1 MGEVTDPDPATAAVG
16 VACAALDAVRDTEF
30 WKIPDPDLLVLA
42 QGLERVSRL
51 VYAAQVHLTGEIDTR
66 GIADKHGCTSTGALL
81 RQALTISAGDAR
93 ARVNTARAVLPRESP
108 TGMDLD
114 PVLPL
119 LGAALADGVIGLE
132 QTRIIV
138 ATMKGLPARV
148 DPETRD
154 LVQKTLVEAGI
165 TTEPAPFAEF
175 ARMIALTCD
184 PDGTLDE
191 PNPTDKVE
199 LTLGTRNPVTGLTR
213 FTGRLDDY
221 GVEVL
226 GQATDGLAAPQPGV
240 DGTPDPR
247 SAATRRGQAL
257 VEALHRYLD
266 VGDVPI
272 QGGERPHITLTMDYA
287 DLQRAVGAAT
297 LEHGGPISAGQARML
312 ACDARIIPAVLGTRS
327 QVLDVGA
334 AARLF
339 PTAVRR
345 AITLRDKGCVWPG
358 CDRPAGW
365 CDAHHVRFWA
375 DGGPTSRDNGVLLC
389 RRHHSEIHTGHWQ
402 IRWAT
407 DGIPEFVPPT
417 WVDPQQVPRRNT
429 AHHIITRLRT

>member
-1 MGEVTDPDPATAAVG
+1 M
-16 VACAALDAVRDTEF
+16 
-30 WKIPDPDLLVLA
+30 
-42 QGLERVSRL
+42 
-51 VYAAQVHLTGEIDTR
+51 
-66 GIADKHGCTSTGALL
+66 
-81 RQALTISAGDAR
+81 
-93 ARVNTARAVLPRESP
+93 NTARAVLPREAP

-119 LGAALADGVIGLE
+119 LGEALVDGVIGLE

-148 DPETRD
+148 DPQTRD

-165 TTEPAPFAEF
+165 TTEPEPFAEF

-257 VEALHRYLD
+257 IEALHRYLD
-266 VGDVPI
+266 VGDLPT

-312 ACDARIIPAVLGTRS
+312 ACDAKIIPAVLGSRS

-365 CDAHHVRFWA
+365 CDAHHVRHWA
-375 DGGPTSRDNGVLLC
+375 DGGPTITGQRRAPVPPASLRNPHRALADPLGH
-389 RRHHSEIHTGHWQ
+389 RRHPRVG
-402 IRWAT
+402 AT
-407 DGIPEFVPPT
+407 DMGRPT
-417 WVDPQQVPRRNT
+417 TGPATQHRTPHHHPAPDMRSPGNSKARPRRR
-429 AHHIITRLRT
+429 ALRSVRTRRIVSPGQRRRIMAGVAGLRAAQSTDPMISRSAADFSVVQAVAEPPRPSRPRTDWCSCASTY